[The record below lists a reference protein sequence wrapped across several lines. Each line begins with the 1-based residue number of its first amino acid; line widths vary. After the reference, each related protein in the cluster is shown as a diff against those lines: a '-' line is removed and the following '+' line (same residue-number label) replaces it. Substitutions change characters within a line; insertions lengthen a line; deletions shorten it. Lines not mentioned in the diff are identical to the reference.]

1 MLMLELLSSSNWS
14 QWHVSMLTTDSESG
28 LACGALLWK
37 YEECL
42 QTLRMKSQKQCTCL
56 LARMLKFGRVC
67 GVNTEWMVSSG
78 SSYVN
83 EI

>member
-1 MLMLELLSSSNWS
+1 MDEASFFLCGSITN
-14 QWHVSMLTTDSESG
+14 HV
-28 LACGALLWK
+28 ACGALLWK

-42 QTLRMKSQKQCTCL
+42 QTLRVKSQKQCICL

-67 GVNTEWMVSSG
+67 GVNTEWTVSSG
-78 SSYVN
+78 SFYVN